1 MTHTGMCGGWKK
13 RLKGRMEYTQ
23 SSRNKH
29 IGANALCLALL
40 RHVDGTY
47 ACIYMRAILNF
58 RGRFDSPA
66 SGEKST
72 QKSTQKSNSIEK
84 YRGGIFNPKIY
95 IAEFGPSN
103 RAFSA

>member
-72 QKSTQKSNSIEK
+72 QKSTQKNNSIEK
-84 YRGGIFNPKIY
+84 
-95 IAEFGPSN
+95 
-103 RAFSA
+103 

>member
-1 MTHTGMCGGWKK
+1 
-13 RLKGRMEYTQ
+13 MEYTQ
-23 SSRNKH
+23 NSRNKH

-66 SGEKST
+66 SGEKVPKKVILL
-72 QKSTQKSNSIEK
+72 KSSEESIKKCTKKSAQVKKDSKKHSINCSK
-84 YRGGIFNPKIY
+84 KLIY
-95 IAEFGPSN
+95 SKKN
-103 RAFSA
+103 

>member
-1 MTHTGMCGGWKK
+1 
-13 RLKGRMEYTQ
+13 MEYTQ

-66 SGEKST
+66 SGEKVPKKVILLKSTEESIQKCT
-72 QKSTQKSNSIEK
+72 QKVLKLKRTKKALYKLLKMANSLK
-84 YRGGIFNPKIY
+84 K
-95 IAEFGPSN
+95 
-103 RAFSA
+103 

>member
-1 MTHTGMCGGWKK
+1 M
-13 RLKGRMEYTQ
+13 KGRMEYTQ

-66 SGEKST
+66 SGEKVPKKVILLKSTEESTKKFT
-72 QKSTQKSNSIEK
+72 QKIAQVKK
-84 YRGGIFNPKIY
+84 Y
-95 IAEFGPSN
+95 
-103 RAFSA
+103 